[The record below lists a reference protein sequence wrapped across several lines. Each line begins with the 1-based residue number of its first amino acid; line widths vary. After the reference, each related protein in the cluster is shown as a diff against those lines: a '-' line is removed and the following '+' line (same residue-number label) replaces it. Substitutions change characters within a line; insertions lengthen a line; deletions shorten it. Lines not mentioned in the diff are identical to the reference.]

1 MKALAIYGII
11 TGCALSIGI
20 AGGIIYKRAT
30 SEEVDYGDFDANALE
45 LDAASTLANYEK
57 YKGNNPQEKFTP
69 AELITVGLEKYR
81 RCEYSYSV
89 GIGVADT
96 VVKQSIRDFQI
107 KNGDDYFE
115 ESISRSDMVK
125 LADRV
130 TQHGA
135 DGQVVIYR
143 GQAIDDESGTYPSE
157 GKSYERQEYI
167 DYLGRSPDQMFIYT
181 ISNVTVI
188 EGNVEKTSDGYVID
202 VSLNPDYATF
212 HYKYQMFNVSGLD
225 ELPNFNYVK
234 LKYTFDKDMMLKS
247 LIVDEEYKAKMTIS
261 VTIKNSIEFKYF
273 PNQRMEIPKLD
284 EPIDYSIGR

>member
-143 GQAIDDESGTYPSE
+143 GQAIDDESGTYPPE

-167 DYLGRSPDQMFIYT
+167 NYLGRSPDQMFIYT